1 MSDTEKP
8 LEGVV
13 VVEPGEGDDAKESV
27 FVGEGAP
34 NAASGE
40 DYSPPSE
47 PSMLTEE
54 QFFVMVKHAFAAP
67 QMVSPI
73 FAPVAIQSNEETPA
87 RLASNSAH
95 ALLKIYYPQAL
106 MPGGETLGHI
116 LMIAP
121 FLVGKIMIIR
131 AIIKEARTPPTTPY
145 DTNGAENKE
154 EKT

>member
-1 MSDTEKP
+1 MSEDTQL

-13 VVEPGEGDDAKESV
+13 VVEPGAGDDAKDSV

-34 NAASGE
+34 NADGGAGE
-40 DYSPPSE
+40 NPNPPSE
-47 PSMLTEE
+47 PNMLSEE
-54 QFFVMVKHAFAAP
+54 QFYVMVKHAFAAP

-73 FAPVAIQSNEETPA
+73 FAPVAIQSNEEAPA

-95 ALLKIYYPQAL
+95 ALLKIYYPAAL

-131 AIIKEARTPPTTPY
+131 AIIQEARRPEPTRN
-145 DTNGAENKE
+145 DTNGE
-154 EKT
+154 EPK